1 MNHAHYTIRF
11 VQWAVLLL
19 MLFAIPS
26 AGLAQFL
33 LSPQPGDVY
42 KEYARVMTGDD
53 WRVTDPNIDLNVY
66 PAAAPFLP
74 NPTLSLSIDDLSGAT
89 RAEAVINIWGGHV
102 GTSGKKIRFNGNSYI
117 DIPDFGTG
125 NGIPSG
131 HDGFNYITQ
140 ADIVI
145 PVPLGHLN
153 QGNNTFQGTNTGQT
167 GPYGFGWGQF
177 GWYSIIVR
185 VYYGSSKPHS
195 TGSITSPS
203 AGGTFGE
210 NPQVTA
216 SVNGGSDRVD
226 FLAYYDGYDTD
237 GDGVFLEYH
246 HDYAPTGSE
255 STPTIKNHVGTANG
269 GSSQV
274 TWNTQYVPDQG
285 GIKLLA
291 RIRNGN
297 GVWYVTP
304 EVTGLTLQRSGSYV
318 RLYKPLDTP
327 ERAWARGD
335 LGEVRIHA
343 DIPGGDNVGNASEAV
358 GFVRTWNGI
367 DGARE
372 PSDYNYRKFN
382 NWDDSPYGGN
392 HAFSFDIRSFPV
404 SQLRSGSNE
413 FIWYSSN
420 ILHHGIEILW
430 PGPGL
435 IVRYGGSSS
444 NVGPTITTHPSN
456 QSVTVGGTATFNVG
470 ATGTPPLSYQWQKNN
485 SDIGG
490 AIGSSYTTPA
500 AVSGDNGATFRC
512 VVSNNYG
519 TATSNSATL
528 TVGSPTAPSID
539 TQPIDQTVPAGQT
552 ATFSVVAS
560 GTSPLSYQWQKNN
573 VDIGGAISASYTTP
587 ATVKADSGATFR
599 CRVTNSVTTVT
610 SNSAMLRVTS
620 TAGPLITAHPADQ
633 TVNVGQTAS
642 FSVTASGTGTLTYQ
656 WQKNNVD
663 IGGATSSSYTTPAT
677 TMADSGALFRCV
689 VSDGSSSTTSN
700 AARLTVVAP
709 ASPVVTQ
716 NPLDQLVGVGRS
728 ATFTVDAIGAGT
740 LTYQWQKNNTNISG
754 AISASY
760 TTPATV
766 LADSG
771 TQYRCVVTNSINSA
785 TSANGIL
792 KVTTGSVSL
801 LANSA
806 FERGTENWAF
816 YTNGTG
822 AFTVVPAGPNNPDA
836 ARINIIQE
844 GSNVQLY
851 QTAVTL
857 EAGAEYVLFSRAYS
871 SSGHDVSV
879 SVQKHGAPYS
889 SYGLLGQVY
898 NLDTSWKDFS
908 SQFTASGFTGVAT
921 DARVMFY
928 LAPYDSAT
936 DNFYIDDVVLAKV
949 SSIAPPAI
957 ASHPVNKGVGVG
969 KTAVFG
975 VVASGTPPF
984 SYQWQKNGVD
994 IKGGTGASY
1003 TTPAAVL
1010 GDDGALFKCIVKN
1023 PVGNVTSN
1031 AATLNVSTTAVA
1043 DNGLTPASFALDQ
1056 NYPNP
1061 FNPSTTIGYA
1071 LPAASYV
1078 RLTVMSPLG
1087 DEVMQL
1093 VNAYQDA
1100 GYHQV
1105 RFDAAN
1111 LATGI
1116 YFYRIS
1122 AGQFSQTKKL
1132 LLVR

>member
-1 MNHAHYTIRF
+1 MNHVQSTIRF

-19 MLFAIPS
+19 LLVAIPS
-26 AGLAQFL
+26 AGHAQFL

-42 KEYARVMTGDD
+42 KEFARVMTGDD
-53 WRVTDPNIDLNVY
+53 WRVTDPNINLNVY
-66 PAAAPFLP
+66 PQAAPFLP

-102 GTSGKKIRFNGNSYI
+102 GTTGKKIRFNGNSWI
-117 DIPDFGTG
+117 DIPEFGSG

-140 ADIVI
+140 ADVVI
-145 PVPLGHLN
+145 PIPLGHLN
-153 QGNNTFQGTNTGQT
+153 QGNNTFQGTNTGQS

-177 GWYSIIVR
+177 GWYSIIIR

-216 SVNGGSDRVD
+216 SVNGGSNRVD

-237 GDGVFLEYH
+237 GDGVFQEYH
-246 HDYAPTGSE
+246 HDYAPTGGE
-255 STPTIKNHVGTANG
+255 STPTIKNHVGTATG

-343 DIPGGDNVGNASEAV
+343 SIPGGDNVGNATEAV

-382 NWDDSPYGGN
+382 NWDDGAYGGN
-392 HAFSFDIRSFPV
+392 HAYSFDKRTFPV
-404 SQLRSGSNE
+404 SVLRSGSNE

-435 IVRYGGSSS
+435 VVRYGGGSP
-444 NVGPTITTHPSN
+444 NVGPTITSHPSN

-485 SDIGG
+485 ADIGG
-490 AIGSSYTTPA
+490 AIGTSYTTPA
-500 AVSGDNGATFRC
+500 AVAGDNGATFRC
-512 VVSNNYG
+512 VVTNLYG
-519 TATSNSATL
+519 TATSNAATL

-539 TQPIDQTVPAGQT
+539 THPSDQTVQAGQT

-560 GTSPLSYQWQKNN
+560 GTSPLSYRWQKNS
-573 VDIGGAISASYTTP
+573 VDIGGATSASYTTP
-587 ATVKADSGATFR
+587 ATVKADSGAKFR
-599 CRVTNSVTTVT
+599 CIVTNSVNSAT
-610 SNSAMLRVTS
+610 SNVATLHVTS
-620 TAGPLITAHPADQ
+620 TAAPLITAHPADQ

-663 IGGATSSSYTTPAT
+663 IGGATSSSYTTLPA

-689 VSDGSSSTTSN
+689 VSNLSGSTNSN
-700 AARLTVVAP
+700 AARLTVLAP
-709 ASPVVTQ
+709 TSPVITR
-716 NPLDQLVGVGRS
+716 NPVDQLVGVGQS
-728 ATFTVDAIGAGT
+728 ATFTVGAVGAGT
-740 LTYQWQKNNTNISG
+740 LTYQWQKNSANINGATN
-754 AISASY
+754 ASY
-760 TTPATV
+760 TTAASA

-771 TQYRCVVTNSINSA
+771 TLYRCVVTNSTNSA
-785 TSANGIL
+785 TSTNGIL

-801 LANSA
+801 LSNSG
-806 FERGTENWAF
+806 FEQGTGSWAF

-822 AFTVVPAGPNNPDA
+822 AYTVVPAGPNNPNA
-836 ARINIIQE
+836 ARINIVQE
-844 GSNVQLY
+844 GANVQLY
-851 QTAVTL
+851 QSGVTL
-857 EAGAEYVLFSRAYS
+857 EQGAEYLLFFREYS

-879 SVQKHGAPYS
+879 SVQKHGSPYS
-889 SYGLLGQVY
+889 SYGLLGQVF

-908 SQFTASGFTGVAT
+908 TQFTASGFTGVAT
-921 DARVMFY
+921 DVRVMFY
-928 LAPYDSAT
+928 LAPYDSAN
-936 DNFYIDDVVLAKV
+936 DNFYIDDVVLAKPG
-949 SSIAPPAI
+949 SIAPPAL

-969 KTAVFG
+969 QTAVFE

-994 IKGGTGASY
+994 IKGGTGPSY
-1003 TTPAAVL
+1003 TTPAAVV
-1010 GDDGALFKCIVKN
+1010 GDNGALFKCIVKN
-1023 PVGNVTSN
+1023 PVGNAASN
-1031 AATLNVSTTAVA
+1031 AATLSVSTTAVA
-1043 DNGLTPASFALDQ
+1043 DNRLTPASFALDQ

-1078 RLTVMSPLG
+1078 RLINHDPSWRRSRAAG
-1087 DEVMQL
+1087 KL
-1093 VNAYQDA
+1093 VP
-1100 GYHQV
+1100 GG
-1105 RFDAAN
+1105 
-1111 LATGI
+1111 GI
-1116 YFYRIS
+1116 SSGAF
-1122 AGQFSQTKKL
+1122 
-1132 LLVR
+1132 